1 MLLYV
6 SIVYGIGDNDDY
18 RVNIVFREKVFSVV
32 KGEILIECIIIMM
45 ISVLIEK
52 DMENWKYV
60 KVS

>member
-18 RVNIVFREKVFSVV
+18 RVNIVFREKVFSVE